1 MESWEKALDLIL
13 GTGDRTPEVYEG
25 DEGLT
30 TLSGELVYDP
40 RDLMDLRIDVHAA
53 MKRMDGRDRALLLL
67 WLMGWTQ
74 EELGA
79 RVGVTEMAISY
90 RLSTVLTNLRGQLT

>member
-67 WLMGWTQ
+67 WLMGWTH
-74 EELGA
+74 EELAGHAGVA
-79 RVGVTEMAISY
+79 RQV
-90 RLSTVLTNLRGQLT
+90 LSDYFAGILASFRQSLT